1 MTNVAILPV
10 TTDHGNKTYHAIAGT
25 KHSFGATAGAALDA
39 LTAQL
44 TADEASTL
52 VIVQSFRPDQ
62 WFTAAQ
68 QQRLDQLM
76 TRWRTARDH
85 NQSLPPAEQAELDAL
100 IDAELQAATQR
111 AASLAADAGV

>member
-10 TTDHGNKTYHAIAGT
+10 TTDHGSKTYHAIAGT
-25 KHSFGATAGAALDA
+25 KHSSGATAGAALDA

-44 TADEASTL
+44 TADEAGTL

-76 TRWRTARDH
+76 TRWRTVRDQG
-85 NQSLPPAEQAELDAL
+85 QSLSAAEQTELEAL
-100 IDAELQAATQR
+100 IDTELQAATRR
-111 AASLAADAGV
+111 AATLAADTGL